1 MSLDAES
8 GGQTAG
14 SDAGEAILS
23 CEGLSVSYGK
33 ITALKGVD
41 ISVEEGEIVGV
52 IGPNGAGK
60 TTLSE
65 TVTGL
70 LDYTGSVRYDGMEVS
85 DYTAPDLVEKGIIH
99 CTESRDLFG
108 HMSVDNNL
116 RLGAYR
122 NKADTADRLS
132 FVYDLFPALED
143 RKKQKARTMSGGEQQ
158 MLAIGRSLMGNPDFL
173 VLDEPTLGLAP
184 VILENISEGIDRL
197 QEQGLTM
204 LLCEQNVQF
213 TIRHADRIYLIEN
226 GEVVREGSPDTLR
239 DDEYIREA
247 YLGA

>member
-1 MSLDAES
+1 MSLDAGS
-8 GGQTAG
+8 GNQAEPTEAG
-14 SDAGEAILS
+14 AEMLR
-23 CEGLSVSYGK
+23 CEDLSVSYGK
-33 ITALKGVD
+33 VTALKGVD
-41 ISVEEGEIVGV
+41 ITVENGEIVGV

-70 LDYTGSVRYDGMEVS
+70 LDYEGSVQCKGMEVS
-85 DYTAPDLVEKGIIH
+85 EHSAPDLVEEGIIH
-99 CTESRDLFG
+99 CTESRNLFG
-108 HMSVDNNL
+108 FMSVDDNL

-122 NKADTADRLS
+122 NSNNRKDRLS

-143 RKKQKARTMSGGEQQ
+143 RKGQHARTMSGGEQQ
-158 MLAIGRSLMGNPDFL
+158 MLAIGRALMGSPDFL

-184 VILENISEGIDRL
+184 VILENISDGLNRL

-213 TIRHADRIYLIEN
+213 TIKHADRIYLIEN
-226 GEVVREGSPDTLR
+226 GEVVREGTPDTLR

>member
-1 MSLDAES
+1 MSVDTDAS
-8 GGQTAG
+8 GQTEPETEG
-14 SDAGEAILS
+14 STILS
-23 CEGLSVSYGK
+23 CSDLSVSYGK
-33 ITALKGVD
+33 VTALKGVD
-41 ISVEEGEIVGV
+41 ISVSAGEIVGV

-70 LDYTGSVRYDGMEVS
+70 LDYTGSVKYKGSEVS
-85 DYTAPDLVEKGIIH
+85 DHAAIDLVEEGIIH

-122 NKADTADRLS
+122 NQSQTKDRLS
-132 FVYDLFPALED
+132 YVYDLFPALSE
-143 RKKQKARTMSGGEQQ
+143 RKDQHARTMSGGEQQ
-158 MLAIGRSLMGNPDFL
+158 MLAIGRALMGDPDFL

-184 VILENISEGIDRL
+184 VILNNISDGIDEL

-204 LLCEQNVQF
+204 LLCEQNVHDQA
-213 TIRHADRIYLIEN
+213 RGPHLPH
-226 GEVVREGSPDTLR
+226 RERRSRP
-239 DDEYIREA
+239 
-247 YLGA
+247 